1 MEGVAFAV
9 FEARTGTIFEYTV
22 QLTVGAP
29 QLSHPL
35 KELASQ
41 MHNGSVP
48 TSIPPKPRI
57 LLVEDEIPLR
67 GHLARVLSD
76 EYIVDTAG
84 NGKEA
89 LESVMRSPPALVV
102 TDIVMPELDGIEL
115 LKALRSTHH
124 TQMIPV
130 LLISGRAI
138 HEQRIEGYKEGADGY
153 LAKPYTEP
161 ELRAC
166 IGSMLH
172 SARRREEAAR
182 REAIEQTEQQ
192 ALAERAALLES
203 ITDAFYALDRECRF
217 TYLNQRALDH
227 FNATRERLL
236 GQVVWDVFPVT
247 RGTVFHQEYERALRE
262 QRSVSFETVSP
273 LSNRWLEVRAYPTQ
287 QGLAVY
293 FRDVTDRK
301 LAEEQLRD
309 ADQRKNDFLAILAHE
324 LRNPLAPLRNGLHI
338 LKLRPDAD
346 QTVSQTVSMMD
357 RQMTHLVRLVDD
369 LLDVSRI
376 TRGKLELRQ
385 QKVLLT
391 EVLDHAVESVRAF
404 IESHRHELSIEIRA
418 QNLLVNGDPDRLAQ
432 VFSNLLLNAAKY
444 TEAGGHITLSLD
456 HENDEAIITV
466 QDNGVGIPPHALE
479 QVFEMFS
486 QVRSGEVRGAEGLG
500 IGLSLV
506 RTLVQMHSGTV
517 SAFSDGPG
525 RGARFT
531 VRLPRAEGTVTS
543 AVSAPP
549 TAAQNRGQRVLVVDD
564 NTDAAASLAL
574 LLEMEDYEVCTAAD
588 GEEAVEHARTFGPHI
603 IFMDLAM
610 PRLDGLEAARRIRA
624 LPRGEHVRIV
634 ALTGWGQ
641 EADRQRTRAA
651 GMDHHLIKP
660 VSLDALQNVL
670 RILGSC

>member
-1 MEGVAFAV
+1 LEGRA
-9 FEARTGTIFEYTV
+9 GTIFVYSP
-22 QLTVGAP
+22 AYDWSAS
-29 QLSHPL
+29 LSHPQ

-41 MHNGSVP
+41 MHNDGVL

-57 LLVEDEIPLR
+57 LLVEDDTLLR

-89 LESVMRSPPALVV
+89 LESVMRFPPALVV
-102 TDIVMPELDGIEL
+102 TDIVMPEFDGIEL
-115 LKALRSTHH
+115 LKALRSTQH
-124 TQMIPV
+124 TGMIPV

-153 LAKPYTEP
+153 LAKPYTEN

-166 IGSMLH
+166 IGSMLQ

-203 ITDAFYALDRECRF
+203 IT
-217 TYLNQRALDH
+217 
-227 FNATRERLL
+227 
-236 GQVVWDVFPVT
+236 
-247 RGTVFHQEYERALRE
+247 
-262 QRSVSFETVSP
+262 
-273 LSNRWLEVRAYPTQ
+273 
-287 QGLAVY
+287 
-293 FRDVTDRK
+293 
-301 LAEEQLRD
+301 EQLRQ
-309 ADQRKNDFLAILAHE
+309 ADQRKNEFLAILAHE

-338 LKLRPDAD
+338 LKLRSDAD
-346 QTVSQTVSMMD
+346 PTVSQTVSMMD

-385 QKVLLT
+385 RKVLLT
-391 EVLDHAVESVRAF
+391 EVLGHAVESARAF
-404 IESHRHELSIEIRA
+404 IESHRHELTVEIHA
-418 QNLLVNGDPDRLAQ
+418 QNLLVDGDPDRLAQ

-456 HENDEAIITV
+456 HENDEATIAV
-466 QDNGVGIPPHALE
+466 QDDGVGIPPHALE

-506 RTLVQMHSGTV
+506 RTLVQMHCGTV
-517 SAFSDGPG
+517 CAFSDGPG

-531 VRLPRAEGTVTS
+531 VRLPLAEGPVTS
-543 AVSAPP
+543 AVTAPP
-549 TAAQNRGQRVLVVDD
+549 AAAQNRGQRVLVVDD

-588 GEEAVEHARTFGPHI
+588 GEEAIEQARTFGPQI

-624 LPRGEHVRIV
+624 LPQGERVRIV

-641 EADRQRTRAA
+641 EADRQRTRDA

-670 RILGSC
+670 RTLGSC

>member
-1 MEGVAFAV
+1 M
-9 FEARTGTIFEYTV
+9 
-22 QLTVGAP
+22 
-29 QLSHPL
+29 SHPH
-35 KELASQ
+35 KEIASQ
-41 MHNGSVP
+41 MHNGGDQTPIP
-48 TSIPPKPRI
+48 TKPRI
-57 LLVEDEIPLR
+57 LLVEDETLLR

-89 LESVMRSPPALVV
+89 LESVVRCAPALVV
-102 TDIVMPELDGIEL
+102 TDIVMPEFDGIEL
-115 LKALRSTHH
+115 LKALRSTQH
-124 TQMIPV
+124 TGMIPV

-153 LAKPYTEP
+153 LAKPYTEN

-166 IGSMLH
+166 IGSMLQ

-203 ITDAFYALDRECRF
+203 ITDAFYALDRDCRF
-217 TYLNQRALDH
+217 TYLNQRAVDH
-227 FNATRERLL
+227 FGAAREKLL

-247 RGTVFHQEYERALRE
+247 RGTVFQQEYERALRQ

-287 QGLAVY
+287 QGLTVY

-301 LAEEQLRD
+301 LAEEQLRQ
-309 ADQRKNDFLAILAHE
+309 ADQRKNEFLAILAHE

-346 QTVSQTVSMMD
+346 PTVSQTVNMMD

-385 QKVLLT
+385 RKALLS
-391 EVLDHAVESVRAF
+391 EILDHAVESVRAL
-404 IESHRHELSIEIRA
+404 IESRRHELTVEIRA
-418 QNLLVNGDPDRLAQ
+418 QNLLVDGDPDRLAQ
-432 VFSNLLLNAAKY
+432 VFSNLLSNAAKY

-456 HENDEAIITV
+456 HENDEAV
-466 QDNGVGIPPHALE
+466 VAVRDNGVGIPPHALE
-479 QVFEMFS
+479 QVFDMFS

-517 SAFSDGPG
+517 CAFSDGPG
-525 RGARFT
+525 RGASFT
-531 VRLPRAEGTVTS
+531 VRLPLAEEPVMS
-543 AVSAPP
+543 AVTAP
-549 TAAQNRGQRVLVVDD
+549 TSVAQNRGQRVLVVDD
-564 NTDAAASLAL
+564 NTDAATSLAL
-574 LLEMEDYEVCTAAD
+574 LLRMEDYEVCTAAD
-588 GEEAVEHARTFGPHI
+588 GEEAIERTRTFGPQI

-624 LPRGEHVRIV
+624 LPQGEHVRIV

-641 EADRQRTRAA
+641 EADIQRTRDA
-651 GMDHHLIKP
+651 GMDHHLTKP
-660 VSLDALQNVL
+660 VSLDALQSVL
-670 RILGSC
+670 RGPTLTRPARPSSNS

>member
-1 MEGVAFAV
+1 
-9 FEARTGTIFEYTV
+9 
-22 QLTVGAP
+22 
-29 QLSHPL
+29 
-35 KELASQ
+35 
-41 MHNGSVP
+41 MHNESVP
-48 TSIPPKPRI
+48 TSTPPKPRI
-57 LLVEDEIPLR
+57 LLVEDETLLR

-76 EYIVDTAG
+76 EYTVDTAG

-115 LKALRSTHH
+115 LKALRSTQH
-124 TQMIPV
+124 TQMIAV

-153 LAKPYTEP
+153 LAKPYTEH

-166 IGSMLH
+166 IGSMLQ

-182 REAIEQTEQQ
+182 RE
-192 ALAERAALLES
+192 S
-203 ITDAFYALDRECRF
+203 IT
-217 TYLNQRALDH
+217 
-227 FNATRERLL
+227 
-236 GQVVWDVFPVT
+236 
-247 RGTVFHQEYERALRE
+247 
-262 QRSVSFETVSP
+262 
-273 LSNRWLEVRAYPTQ
+273 
-287 QGLAVY
+287 
-293 FRDVTDRK
+293 
-301 LAEEQLRD
+301 EQLRQ
-309 ADQRKNDFLAILAHE
+309 ADQRKNEFLAILAHE

-338 LKLRPDAD
+338 LKLRSDAD
-346 QTVSQTVSMMD
+346 PTVSQTVSMMD

-385 QKVLLT
+385 RKILLT
-391 EVLDHAVESVRAF
+391 EVLGHAVESARAF
-404 IESHRHELSIEIRA
+404 IESHRHELTVEIRA
-418 QNLLVNGDPDRLAQ
+418 QDLLVDGDPDRLAQ

-444 TEAGGHITLSLD
+444 TGAGGHITLTLD
-456 HENDEAIITV
+456 QENDEAIITV
-466 QDNGVGIPPHALE
+466 RDNGVGIPPHALE
-479 QVFEMFS
+479 QVFDMFS
-486 QVRSGEVRGAEGLG
+486 QLRSGEVRGAEGLG

-506 RTLVQMHSGTV
+506 RTLVQMHNGTV
-517 SAFSDGPG
+517 YAFSDGPG

-531 VRLPRAEGTVTS
+531 VRLPRAEGPVTS
-543 AVSAPP
+543 PVAAPP
-549 TAAQNRGQRVLVVDD
+549 PVAHNRGQRVLVVDD

-588 GEEAVEHARTFGPHI
+588 GEEAIEQARTFGPQI

-624 LPRGEHVRIV
+624 LPQGEHVRIV

-641 EADRQRTRAA
+641 EADRQRTRDA

-660 VSLDALQNVL
+660 VSLDALQTVL
-670 RILGSC
+670 RGLQLKQLARPSSSS

>member
-1 MEGVAFAV
+1 M
-9 FEARTGTIFEYTV
+9 
-22 QLTVGAP
+22 
-29 QLSHPL
+29 SHPH

-41 MHNGSVP
+41 MHNGGVQ

-57 LLVEDEIPLR
+57 LLVEDETLLR

-76 EYIVDTAG
+76 EYLVDTAG

-89 LESVMRSPPALVV
+89 LESVTRCAPALVV

-115 LKALRSTHH
+115 LKTLRSTQH
-124 TQMIPV
+124 TAMIPV
-130 LLISGRAI
+130 LLISGRALD
-138 HEQRIEGYKEGADGY
+138 EQRIEGYKEGADGY
-153 LAKPYTEP
+153 LAKPYTEN

-166 IGSMLH
+166 IGSMLQ

-203 ITDAFYALDRECRF
+203 ITDAFYALDRDCRF
-217 TYLNQRALDH
+217 TYLNQRAVDH
-227 FNATRERLL
+227 FGATRERLL

-247 RGTVFHQEYERALRE
+247 RGTVFQQEYERALQQ

-287 QGLAVY
+287 QGLTVY
-293 FRDVTDRK
+293 FRDVNDRK
-301 LAEEQLRD
+301 LAEEQLRQ
-309 ADQRKNDFLAILAHE
+309 ADQRKNEFLAILAHE

-338 LKLRPDAD
+338 LKLRADAD
-346 QTVSQTVSMMD
+346 PTVSQTVNMMD

-385 QKVLLT
+385 RKVLLT
-391 EVLDHAVESVRAF
+391 EILDHAMESVRAF
-404 IESHRHELSIEIRA
+404 IESHRHQLSVEIRA
-418 QNLLVNGDPDRLAQ
+418 RNLLVDGDPDRLAQ
-432 VFSNLLLNAAKY
+432 VFSNLLSNAAKY

-456 HENDEAIITV
+456 HENDEAVIAV

-479 QVFEMFS
+479 QVFDMFS

-517 SAFSDGPG
+517 RAFSDGPG

-531 VRLPRAEGTVTS
+531 VRLPLAEEPVMS
-543 AVSAPP
+543 AVTAPISAV
-549 TAAQNRGQRVLVVDD
+549 QNRVQRVLVVDD
-564 NTDAAASLAL
+564 NTDAATSLAL
-574 LLEMEDYEVCTAAD
+574 LLRMEDYEVCTAAD
-588 GEEAVEHARTFGPHI
+588 GEEAIEQTRTFGPQI

-624 LPRGEHVRIV
+624 LPQGEHVRIV

-641 EADRQRTRAA
+641 EADLQRTRDA
-651 GMDHHLIKP
+651 GMDHHLTKP
-660 VSLDALQNVL
+660 VSLDDLQSVL
-670 RILGSC
+670 QGPPSARPGRPSSNS

>member
-1 MEGVAFAV
+1 
-9 FEARTGTIFEYTV
+9 
-22 QLTVGAP
+22 
-29 QLSHPL
+29 
-35 KELASQ
+35 
-41 MHNGSVP
+41 MHDGSVP

-57 LLVEDEIPLR
+57 LLVEDETLLR

-89 LESVMRSPPALVV
+89 LESVMRSLPALVV
-102 TDIVMPELDGIEL
+102 TDIVMPEFDGIGL
-115 LKALRSTHH
+115 LKALRSAHH
-124 TQMIPV
+124 TRMIPV

-138 HEQRIEGYKEGADGY
+138 QEQRIEGYKEGADGY
-153 LAKPYTEP
+153 LAKPYTEH

-166 IGSMLH
+166 IGSMLQ
-172 SARRREEAAR
+172 SAHRREEAAR
-182 REAIEQTEQQ
+182 SEAIEQTEQQ

-203 ITDAFYALDRECRF
+203 IT
-217 TYLNQRALDH
+217 
-227 FNATRERLL
+227 
-236 GQVVWDVFPVT
+236 
-247 RGTVFHQEYERALRE
+247 
-262 QRSVSFETVSP
+262 
-273 LSNRWLEVRAYPTQ
+273 
-287 QGLAVY
+287 
-293 FRDVTDRK
+293 
-301 LAEEQLRD
+301 EQLRQ
-309 ADQRKNDFLAILAHE
+309 ADQRKNEFLAILAHE

-338 LKLRPDAD
+338 LKLRSDAD
-346 QTVSQTVSMMD
+346 PTVSQTVSMMD

-376 TRGKLELRQ
+376 TRGKLELRHR
-385 QKVLLT
+385 KVLLT
-391 EVLDHAVESVRAF
+391 EVLSHAVESARAF
-404 IESHRHELSIEIRA
+404 IDSHRHELTVEIRA
-418 QNLLVNGDPDRLAQ
+418 ENLLVDGDPDRLAQ

-456 HENDEAIITV
+456 HENDEAIIAV

-506 RTLVQMHSGTV
+506 RTLVQMHCGTV
-517 SAFSDGPG
+517 CAFSDGTG

-531 VRLPRAEGTVTS
+531 VRLPLTEGPVTS
-543 AVSAPP
+543 AVTAPLP
-549 TAAQNRGQRVLVVDD
+549 ATQNRGQRVLVVDD

-574 LLEMEDYEVCTAAD
+574 LLKMEDYEVCTAAD
-588 GEEAVEHARTFGPHI
+588 GEEAIEQARTFGPHI

-624 LPRGEHVRIV
+624 LPEGGHVRIV

-641 EADRQRTRAA
+641 EADRQRTRDA
-651 GMDHHLIKP
+651 GMEHHLTKP

-670 RILGSC
+670 RGLRLQQPDRPSSSS